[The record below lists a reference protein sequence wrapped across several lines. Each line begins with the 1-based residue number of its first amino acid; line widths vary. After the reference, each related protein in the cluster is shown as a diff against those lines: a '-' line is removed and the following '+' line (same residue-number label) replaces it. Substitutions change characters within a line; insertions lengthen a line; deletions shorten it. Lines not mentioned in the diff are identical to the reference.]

1 MKMNKLNATQ
11 IEVESGFEAE
21 SIEDQVRRMVK
32 NNEPITAI
40 SPEIF
45 TNESEGVRPEFDI
58 RTDRFDLALDAMK
71 LIEKQELAKNK
82 EVLKADTLATEQG
95 SSIIE

>member
-21 SIEDQVRRMVK
+21 SIEDQVRRMLK

-45 TNESEGVRPEFDI
+45 TKEGEGVRPEFDI

-71 LIEKQELAKNK
+71 LIEKQELAKSK